1 MTENTINA
9 DKTIAVSGK
18 DASVVCSL
26 RRMYP
31 FNLMFPIR
39 DALRHELSWAHYWL
53 LLGVPNPIACGWYMN
68 FVQRAIAQSAYRNT
82 IFGKTA
88 AVAYELYS
96 RIPQV
101 SEGNA
106 YLQQVVADKKEED
119 CAPRAHRTV

>member
-1 MTENTINA
+1 MIDNTINNA
-9 DKTIAVSGK
+9 NTIAASSKG
-18 DASVVCSL
+18 ASVVCSL
-26 RRMYP
+26 RCLYS
-31 FNLMFPIR
+31 FNLTVPIR
-39 DALRHELSWAHYWL
+39 DALRHELNWTHYRSL
-53 LLGVPNPIACGWYMN
+53 MGVPNPIACGWYMN
-68 FVQRAIAQSAYRNT
+68 FVQRAVAQSAYRNT